1 MRPLPVGIANLSKTF
16 PSHLKLHTG
25 QQQDS
30 QSSGREAVQYDLAT
44 LLDAFRQTTGWRV
57 CSVGHSLAKTAKPHA
72 TQGQL
77 AEAAGQAGTVH
88 SGKNPLPPTLEQ
100 RMRLVSDL
108 PMDGMLD
115 MTEEIPAVSE
125 KAAWELLEQIDALVQ
140 RLQETENAIA
150 AQEAQLACAL
160 IHPRFPNQIKL
171 KTYKP
176 ILSEVVNAVKNA
188 GYKPHYN
195 IEIKRSVEGDGV
207 FHPDALSFTKLVVEN
222 VINLGIAEVT
232 TIQSF
237 DHDCLNYTKMFAKDL
252 KTVMLVED
260 ENTLSWH
267 LDKLDHQPYAYSPD
281 FHLVDSLLVKSCHDK
296 NIKIIP
302 WTVNEVKDIQKM
314 KNLGV
319 DGIISDYPDRVIAE
333 VRK

>member
-1 MRPLPVGIANLSKTF
+1 MKKFTFGFIAFMTLTSCMNESNLDIQGHRGCRGLMPENTIEGF
-16 PSHLKLHTG
+16 LKACELG
-25 QQQDS
+25 
-30 QSSGREAVQYDLAT
+30 V
-44 LLDAFRQTTGWRV
+44 
-57 CSVGHSLAKTAKPHA
+57 
-72 TQGQL
+72 
-77 AEAAGQAGTVH
+77 
-88 SGKNPLPPTLEQ
+88 NTLE
-100 RMRLVSDL
+100 MDVVVSI
-108 PMDGMLD
+108 DGQVVVSHEPFFNHEI
-115 MTEEIPAVSE
+115 TTSPFEIPITEANE
-125 KAAWELLEQIDALVQ
+125 KEFNIYQMTTPTVQ
-140 RLQETENAIA
+140 KFDVGSKV
-150 AQEAQLACAL
+150 
-160 IHPRFPNQIKL
+160 HPRFPNQTKL

-195 IEIKRSVEGDGV
+195 IEIKRTVEGDGV

-267 LDKLDHQPYAYSPD
+267 LDKLDHQPFGYSPD
-281 FHLVDSLLVKSCHDK
+281 FHLVDSFLVKSCHDK

-302 WTVNEVKDIQKM
+302 WTVNEVKDIKKM
-314 KNLGV
+314 MNLGV